1 MSVLQNMGPA
11 RLAGGSGRQARE
23 ERDHRHHALLVVTWL
38 VLAFLVVGP
47 AVYVIVCA
55 VSNDPITFDDGFS
68 LAAVKDVFATGS
80 MLWLLARSVLFA
92 LVIGAVATAAATAL
106 AWSTVRLDMR
116 GERLRETLCMGTLYI
131 SPFVTAVAW
140 VWLAAPRTGVVNRF
154 LGAIGV
160 PDQLQPDSLSTG
172 GMVFVMVVQ
181 YVPYAYLFVSAAM
194 RRIDTRMLE
203 ASHLCGRGP
212 LYTTLRVM
220 LPVLRASLLSS
231 VLFVGI
237 LAVGE
242 FSVPT
247 ILGQQG
253 SFEPLSVTVYNALYS
268 ASQNLPLAAAVSAE
282 LMVVCLAGLFLYQR
296 TLRNGERFVS
306 VSGRGHLSTRTVPS
320 RLTATVV
327 WVLTG
332 LYTTVTFLLPLAAI
346 VVMSMSTF
354 LPASFGDI
362 HLSFSTLWDAL
373 DTAEVRSATVN
384 TVLLAI
390 GVPVVSIALGV
401 IVVYLSDR
409 LRLPTAGALSYVAT
423 APMAIPGLV
432 MGTGLLLLLIRTP
445 LYASLPL
452 IGIGMVAVCLTHA
465 VRLVSNGVHQLDP
478 SLEEASQVSGAS
490 RVRTVW
496 SVLLPLIRPSLYSA
510 FVLIFVLAIRE
521 LNVAVAL
528 YSPHTQVLSV
538 VAWNYSSSALT
549 KAAAVGLLQ
558 LALMFLGMAVLRAV
572 FRADR
577 AERADR
583 RKR

>member
-1 MSVLQNMGPA
+1 MSVLQNMGPG
-11 RLAGGSGRQARE
+11 RPAGETAPGDLES
-23 ERDHRHHALLVVTWL
+23 RDHQHHALLVLTWL
-38 VLAFLVVGP
+38 ILAALVVGP
-47 AVYVIVCA
+47 AVYVVVCA
-55 VSNDPITFDDGFS
+55 VTNDPITFAGGLS
-68 LAAVKDVFATGS
+68 LTAVRDVFATGS
-80 MLWLLARSVLFA
+80 MLWLLVRSVLFA
-92 LVIGAVATAAATAL
+92 LLIGAVATAVATAL
-106 AWSTVRLDMR
+106 AWSTVRLEMR
-116 GERLRETLCMGTLYI
+116 AERLRETLCMGTLFI

-140 VWLAAPRTGVVNRF
+140 VWLAAPDTGVINRF
-154 LGAIGV
+154 LDSIGV
-160 PDQLQPDSLSTG
+160 PAWFQPDSLSTG
-172 GMVFVMVVQ
+172 GMIFVMVVQ

-194 RRIDTRMLE
+194 RRIDSRMLE

-212 LYTTLRVM
+212 TYTTLRVM
-220 LPVLRASLLSS
+220 LPVLRASLLSA
-231 VLFVGI
+231 VLFIGI

-242 FSVPT
+242 FSVPS

-253 SFEPLSVTVYNALYS
+253 SFTPLSVTVYNALYS

-282 LMVVCLAGLFLYQR
+282 LMIVCMVGLYLYQR

-306 VSGRGHLSTRTVPS
+306 VSGRGHQSTRTQPS
-320 RLTATVV
+320 RLTAAVV
-327 WVLTG
+327 WTLTG
-332 LYTTVTFLLPLAAI
+332 AYSLVTFLLPLAAI
-346 VVMSMSTF
+346 VVMSMSSF
-354 LPASFGDI
+354 LPVSLGDVDMSFA
-362 HLSFSTLWDAL
+362 TLWDAL
-373 DTAEVRSATVN
+373 DTAEVRTATVN

-390 GVPVVSIALGV
+390 GVPVVSLALGV
-401 IVVYLSDR
+401 VVVYLADR
-409 LRLPTAGALSYVAT
+409 LRLPTARALSYVAT
-423 APMAIPGLV
+423 APMAVPGLV

-452 IGIGMVAVCLTHA
+452 IGIGMVSVCLTHA
-465 VRLVSNGVHQLDP
+465 VRLVSNGVHQLDQ

-490 RVRTVW
+490 RLRTVW

-558 LALMFLGMAVLRAV
+558 LVLMFAGMGVLRAL

-583 RKR
+583 RK